1 MLMMAIAAIA
11 MIGCGPKA
19 AQEKAE
25 GAENAEKAPIRINC
39 LVKVTPENRDA
50 VIALSKELV
59 DSSRTDAGN
68 IDYDLYESA
77 NDPSKLI
84 IFETWEDQ
92 ASLDVHS
99 AAPHFTRLVPQIQE
113 KSVMT
118 IQVMTEEPQP
128 DKTMRLN
135 CMLNFVGDDR
145 DAAIEAYK
153 WHVAESL
160 KDEGVIDFD
169 LYLSTTDPTKMMFF
183 ETWKDQASLDA
194 HAAAEHSKQHI
205 ENTKG
210 LSESKLEKFLL
221 PEE

>member
-1 MLMMAIAAIA
+1 MAIAAIA

-113 KSVMT
+113 KSEMT

-145 DAAIEAYK
+145 DAAIEAK
-153 WHVAESL
+153 VEKTLS
-160 KDEGVIDFD
+160 KMT

>member
-1 MLMMAIAAIA
+1 MKKSMLMMAIAAIA

-92 ASLDVHS
+92 ASLD
-99 AAPHFTRLVPQIQE
+99 
-113 KSVMT
+113 
-118 IQVMTEEPQP
+118 
-128 DKTMRLN
+128 
-135 CMLNFVGDDR
+135 
-145 DAAIEAYK
+145 
-153 WHVAESL
+153 
-160 KDEGVIDFD
+160 
-169 LYLSTTDPTKMMFF
+169 
-183 ETWKDQASLDA
+183 A